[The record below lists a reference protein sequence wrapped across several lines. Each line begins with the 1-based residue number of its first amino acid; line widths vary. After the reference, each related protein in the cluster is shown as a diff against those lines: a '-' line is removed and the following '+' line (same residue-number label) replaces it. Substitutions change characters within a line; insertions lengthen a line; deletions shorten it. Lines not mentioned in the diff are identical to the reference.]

1 MDALLSIDEINTR
14 FDSEWILLED
24 PQTDE
29 ALRVLGGKVA
39 AHSRDRDE
47 VYRFAAE
54 TRPKRFAILYT
65 GEPLANTAIVL

>member
-1 MDALLSIDEINTR
+1 MDALPSIDEINTR
-14 FDSEWILLED
+14 FVSEWILLED

-54 TRPKRFAILYT
+54 TCPKRFAILYT
-65 GEPLANTAIVL
+65 GEPALTVL